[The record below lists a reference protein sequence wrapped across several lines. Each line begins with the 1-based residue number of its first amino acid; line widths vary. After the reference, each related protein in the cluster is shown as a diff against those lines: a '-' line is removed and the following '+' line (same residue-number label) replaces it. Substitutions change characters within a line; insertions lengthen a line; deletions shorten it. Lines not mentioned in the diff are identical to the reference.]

1 MGVGGIVLASAVVCI
16 LFGLLIEIQERICI

>member
-16 LFGLLIEIQERICI
+16 LFGLLMEIQERI

>member
-16 LFGLLIEIQERICI
+16 LFGLLIEIQERI